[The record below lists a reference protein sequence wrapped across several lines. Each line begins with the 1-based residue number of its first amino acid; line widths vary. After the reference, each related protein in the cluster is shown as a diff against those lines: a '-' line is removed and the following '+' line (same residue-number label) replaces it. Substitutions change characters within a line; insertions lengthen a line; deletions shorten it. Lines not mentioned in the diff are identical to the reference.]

1 MRTQRRVMP
10 TLRCKVVDKDGERC
24 VSIIEVTGPILE
36 GAGFTCKNHPRS
48 VQVRANGR
56 SYDPVRDEIDKD
68 LHFQDVAF
76 DPELGGDIDPITEDG
91 INHGRRKNPISY

>member
-24 VSIIEVTGPILE
+24 VSIIEVTDPILE

-56 SYDPVRDEIDKD
+56 SYDPVKDELDKD
-68 LHFQDVAF
+68 VRLQNYQF
-76 DPELGGDIDPITEDG
+76 DPDMVRSAKPLGTGHI
-91 INHGRRKNPISY
+91 RRSRGYLSQES